1 MADDTEMRFRLQQV
15 AAYRELCRQIRVSG
29 RGNIFFALLMLFLA
43 YSNWKLGQAD
53 WMLILY
59 AALALAELG
68 AGLLKWAFPSAEGV
82 LIDAL
87 ILLLFAVFNLGI
99 AGLQVQQ
106 GRNPSLIAVFLSLF
120 LLSGAVSRFRSYSGL
135 RRLFAERP
143 SRDQIAWFDELVYE
157 IRTADPET
165 DDQALDLPTKPH
177 WKAKLL
183 GSTAFFVAR
192 RGDAVVVAG
201 PFDFD
206 LTPDGRDRRTGLT
219 RVLLHIHGQTYPEFG
234 IDDASWDNYRKWL
247 AANHG
252 TRPA

>member
-15 AAYRELCRQIRVSG
+15 AAYRELCREIRSSG
-29 RGNIFFALLMLFLA
+29 RGNIFFALLMLFIA
-43 YSNWKLGQAD
+43 YSAGQAD
-53 WMLILY
+53 WALALY
-59 AALALAELG
+59 ALLALAELG

-82 LIDAL
+82 LVDAL
-87 ILLLFAVFNLGI
+87 ILLLFAVFNLGT
-99 AGLQVQQ
+99 AGLRMQQ
-106 GRNPSLIAVFLSLF
+106 GGNPNLVAVFLSLF
-120 LLSGAVSRFRSYSGL
+120 LLMGAVNRFRSYSGL
-135 RRLFAERP
+135 RRLFADRP
-143 SRDQIAWFDELVYE
+143 SRDQIAWFDDLVYE

-206 LTPDGRDRRTGLT
+206 LAPDGRDRRTGLT

-234 IDDASWDNYRKWL
+234 IDDASWENYRKWL

-252 TRPA
+252 THPA